1 MTGRAGADPGALY
14 GLQKLG
20 CCPTAESQH
29 QSSHIVPERLLAV
42 WGQEDRR
49 DVFGNRHVSLQ
60 GSRRALVFKL
70 LIFLLAIQ
78 YIYFST
84 PFIDRKT
91 RKGSTVIVQEVLN
104 LTQTSV
110 FLIHFMFTSQAE
122 FICVRLYT
130 HTATLSP
137 SQGRRRGVTHL
148 FLLCGGEGCRLG
160 W

>member
-1 MTGRAGADPGALY
+1 M
-14 GLQKLG
+14 
-20 CCPTAESQH
+20 AESQR
-29 QSSHIVPERLLAV
+29 QSSHNVPEMLLAV
-42 WGQEDRR
+42 WGQEDRG

-104 LTQTSV
+104 LTQTLV
-110 FLIHFMFTSQAE
+110 FLIHFMFTSQLSLSV
-122 FICVRLYT
+122 CVYIHTRLPC
-130 HTATLSP
+130 LP
-137 SQGRRRGVTHL
+137 PRGTDKV
-148 FLLCGGEGCRLG
+148 
-160 W
+160 

>member
-20 CCPTAESQH
+20 CCPTAESQR

-84 PFIDRKT
+84 PFIDRK
-91 RKGSTVIVQEVLN
+91 GSTVIVQEVLN

-110 FLIHFMFTSQAE
+110 FLIHFMITSQLSLSA
-122 FICVRLYT
+122 CVYI
-130 HTATLSP
+130 HTQLP
-137 SQGRRRGVTHL
+137 CLPPRGADEV
-148 FLLCGGEGCRLG
+148 
-160 W
+160 